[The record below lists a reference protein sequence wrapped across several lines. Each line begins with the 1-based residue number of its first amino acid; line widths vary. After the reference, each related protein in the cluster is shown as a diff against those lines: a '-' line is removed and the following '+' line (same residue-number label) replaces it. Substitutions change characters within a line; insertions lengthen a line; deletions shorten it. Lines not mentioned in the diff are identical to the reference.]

1 MTRMVAMDT
10 VSAMPSAAYA
20 DDAPL
25 SAAAQLDR
33 VLNDANYLLRYAV
46 EAGIEIDP
54 ANAARIVAATR
65 RAATVWDSPEA
76 GELLAAIT
84 KLAESLHPVTAETL
98 RACRE
103 EAVDAI
109 RSYKRVTYWLA
120 GFIIPLSMIAFIIAG
135 ISNSITAELKTANEL
150 TVTLHLE
157 LNAPTSA
164 SQDQH
169 VPSGAVA
176 ELQQFAAGMRAVY
189 SRTRQLDWFVV
200 NSVDDQLACKARPAG
215 AEPDR
220 VPGAV
225 EKRAACGYA
234 MMELDPDLKA
244 NSLIAVRTQVNEM
257 TRTYQDVRLFATNV
271 QDYTSVIWGAVGY
284 CILPVLYGLLGACAA
299 VLRAFTQQLEART
312 FAPTYA
318 TPARFIIAAIGGGVV
333 GLFNNFSI
341 GQGISLSPLAA
352 AFLVGYAADIFFS
365 FLEGSM
371 QNLGKVKAR

>member
-1 MTRMVAMDT
+1 MTRMLAMDT

-25 SAAAQLDR
+25 SEAAQLDR

-76 GELLAAIT
+76 GGLLAAIT

-109 RSYKRVTYWLA
+109 RSYKRTTYWLA
-120 GFIIPLSMIAFIIAG
+120 GFIIPLSMISFIIAG
-135 ISNSITAELKTANEL
+135 ISNSITAELKTANDL

-157 LNAPTSA
+157 LNAPTLA
-164 SQDQH
+164 TQDQL
-169 VPSGAVA
+169 VRSGAVT

-189 SRTRQLDWFVV
+189 SRTRQLDWFVA
-200 NSVDDQLACKARPAG
+200 NSVGDHLACKARP
-215 AEPDR
+215 
-220 VPGAV
+220 PGVV
-225 EKRAACGYA
+225 EKRTACGYA
-234 MMELDPDLKA
+234 IMELDPDLNA
-244 NSLIAVRTQVNEM
+244 NSLIAVRSQVNEM

-271 QDYTSVIWGAVGY
+271 QDYTSVIWGAVGN

-341 GQGISLSPLAA
+341 GQGISLPPLAA

-371 QNLGKVKAR
+371 QNLAKAKAR

>member
-1 MTRMVAMDT
+1 LAMDT
-10 VSAMPSAAYA
+10 VSATPSAANA
-20 DDAPL
+20 DDARL

-65 RAATVWDSPEA
+65 RAATVWDSAEA

-103 EAVDAI
+103 EAVGAI
-109 RSYKRVTYWLA
+109 HSYKRITYWLA
-120 GFIIPLSMIAFIIAG
+120 GFIIPLSMISFIMAG
-135 ISNSITAELKTANEL
+135 ISNSITADLKTANDL

-157 LNAPTSA
+157 VNAPTSA
-164 SQDQH
+164 TQNQL
-169 VPSGAVA
+169 VPSGALT
-176 ELQQFAAGMRAVY
+176 ELQQFAAGMRAIY
-189 SRTRQLDWFVV
+189 SRTRQLDWFVA
-200 NSVDDQLACKARPAG
+200 NSVGDQLACKPKQAG
-215 AEPDR
+215 AGERTAP
-220 VPGAV
+220 
-225 EKRAACGYA
+225 CGYA
-234 MMELDPDLKA
+234 MMELPPDLKA
-244 NSLIAVRTQVNEM
+244 NSLTDVSNQVSDM

-271 QDYTSVIWGAVGY
+271 QDYTSVIWGAVGN

-341 GQGISLSPLAA
+341 NQGISLSPLAA

-371 QNLGKVKAR
+371 QNLGKAKAR

>member
-1 MTRMVAMDT
+1 MLTMDT
-10 VSAMPSAAYA
+10 VSGMPSA

-25 SAAAQLDR
+25 STAAQLDR

-46 EAGIEIDP
+46 EAGIKIDP

-65 RAATVWDSPEA
+65 RPAKVWDSPEA

-109 RSYKRVTYWLA
+109 RGYKRTTYGLA
-120 GFIIPLSMIAFIIAG
+120 AFIIPLSMISFIMAG

-150 TVTLHLE
+150 AVTLHLE
-157 LNAPTSA
+157 LSAPNSTS
-164 SQDQH
+164 QNQP

-176 ELQQFAAGMRAVY
+176 ELQQFAAGMRAIY
-189 SRTRQLDWFVV
+189 SRTRQLDLFVA
-200 NSVDDQLACKARPAG
+200 NSVDDQLACKARFTGANSDGTSGAG
-215 AEPDR
+215 
-220 VPGAV
+220 
-225 EKRAACGYA
+225 EKKAACGYA
-234 MMELDPDLKA
+234 IMELNPDLDA
-244 NSLIAVRTQVNEM
+244 NSLVAVGNQLSDL

-271 QDYTSVIWGAVGY
+271 QDYTSVIWGAVGN

-341 GQGISLSPLAA
+341 NQGISLSPLAA

-371 QNLGKVKAR
+371 QNLGKTKAR